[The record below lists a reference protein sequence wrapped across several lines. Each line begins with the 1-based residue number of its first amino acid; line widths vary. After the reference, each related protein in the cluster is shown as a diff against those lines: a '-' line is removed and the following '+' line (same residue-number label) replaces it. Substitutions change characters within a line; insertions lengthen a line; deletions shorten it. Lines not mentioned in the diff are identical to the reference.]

1 MPLNSRKL
9 PEAIA
14 NPQVSVRILKDRLWW
29 NRMGIKQDRQQD
41 DIPMGGDRAAMT
53 NLAGKIDRSVSFFGQ
68 NMTFVMGFGAFGVMT

>member
-1 MPLNSRKL
+1 M
-9 PEAIA
+9 
-14 NPQVSVRILKDRLWW
+14 V
-29 NRMGIKQDRQQD
+29 IKRDRQQH